1 MTTNAPVIIRVSSSP
16 EVWAHLCDRCNLGGS
31 SSCETRHHLTALP
44 QPGGSQPRTGRG
56 GGDRP
61 VSGEDRQGT
70 GETLRHQGRLTSVH
84 LNTTQAHR
92 PSAAVLDTQTVSD
105 GSRMVMLQR
114 LVLLLLAAVVPLQAA
129 APEVTIRQGHLVGR
143 LDTSLAGESFYSFQ
157 GIPYAKPPVG
167 ALRFKVKT
175 KSAAHCVYLPTCRK
189 GHNIP
194 HVISM
199 YAQHLRRVIN
209 DLPSSYLR

>member
-1 MTTNAPVIIRVSSSP
+1 MSSSS
-16 EVWAHLCDRCNLGGS
+16 EVWAHLCDRCNLGGG
-31 SSCETRHHLTALP
+31 SSCEPRHHLTALP
-44 QPGGSQPRTGRG
+44 QPGGCQPRTGRG
-56 GGDRP
+56 GGDP
-61 VSGEDRQGT
+61 SVFSEGRQET

-84 LNTTQAHR
+84 LSATQANRSTPQAHR
-92 PSAAVLDTQTVSD
+92 PSAAALDTQTVSD

-175 KSAAHCVYLPTCRK
+175 KSAAHCVYLRVARGITFLMLYQCMP
-189 GHNIP
+189 NISG
-194 HVISM
+194 V
-199 YAQHLRRVIN
+199 L
-209 DLPSSYLR
+209 